1 MLGLDHGHYISTN
14 IVITNINMIMKLNN
28 DSDKGLVWIG
38 SALCVFAHSKS
49 LKPTHTTTLKRKSL
63 SR

>member
-49 LKPTHTTTLKRKSL
+49 VKPTHTTT
-63 SR
+63 

>member
-28 DSDKGLVWIG
+28 DSDKGFVWIG

-49 LKPTHTTTLKRKSL
+49 LKPTHTTT
-63 SR
+63 